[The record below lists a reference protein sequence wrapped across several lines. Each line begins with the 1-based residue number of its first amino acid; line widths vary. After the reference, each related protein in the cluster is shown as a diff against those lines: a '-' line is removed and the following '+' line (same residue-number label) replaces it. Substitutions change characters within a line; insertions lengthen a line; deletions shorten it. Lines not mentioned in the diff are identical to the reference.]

1 MDTSYPSLIE
11 AMGLRPLGERLR
23 QTLTVLRGAEDV
35 PPSRFDVSS
44 LGSLRPR
51 LAIPLWWGR
60 FYRARTVLL
69 TCLYNHRQTPVEE
82 GWSVRRT
89 QMEDFR
95 GRELTY
101 DSHNGTDLSVPRG
114 TLAVAPAAGVVARV
128 FAEFNRGGLKVVI
141 DHGEGLLTSSA
152 HLARA
157 LVREGDV
164 LTTGQPYA
172 ITGYSGLDG
181 FTTFPWGVP
190 HIHFNVW
197 LEGRPVDPF
206 NRGDDESLW
215 REGWPTPVPE
225 PLPAPDEQ
233 PLEAD
238 YDEARV
244 DEIIA
249 ACKTASVRA
258 RLSSLEPLRRRA
270 AYLIAEMN
278 YYPTRFPEQ
287 DGIYRKPHTR
297 RPRIYLP
304 FLARDF
310 DGVAFADEL

>member
-11 AMGLRPLGERLR
+11 AMGLMPIGERLR
-23 QTLTVLRGAEDV
+23 QTLVVLRGAEDV
-35 PPSRFDVSS
+35 PPSRFDVTS
-44 LGSLRPR
+44 LANLRPR
-51 LAIPLWWGR
+51 MAIPLWWGR
-60 FYRARTVLL
+60 FYRERTVLL
-69 TCLYNHRQTPVEE
+69 TCLFNHRQTPIDQ

-141 DHGEGLLTSSA
+141 DHGDGLITSSA

-157 LVREGDV
+157 LVSEGDV
-164 LTTGQPYA
+164 LVTGQPYA

-197 LEGRPVDPF
+197 FDGRAVDPF
-206 NRGDDESLW
+206 ARGDDVSLW
-215 REGWPTPVPE
+215 REGWPTPVPDSPPE
-225 PLPAPDEQ
+225 EHPVA
-233 PLEAD
+233 AD
-238 YDEARV
+238 YDESRV
-244 DEIIA
+244 DAIIA
-249 ACKTASVRA
+249 ACRTAEVRH
-258 RLSSLEPLRRRA
+258 RLSAISPLRCRA

-278 YYPTRFPEQ
+278 YYPTRFPER
-287 DGIYRKPHTR
+287 GGVYRVAPVR
-297 RPRIYLP
+297 RPRLNLP
-304 FLARDF
+304 FLARDM
-310 DGVAFADEL
+310 DGVTFADEL

>member
-11 AMGLRPLGERLR
+11 AMGLHPIGERLR
-23 QTLTVLRGAEDV
+23 QTLVVLRGAEDV
-35 PPSRFDVSS
+35 PPSRFDASS
-44 LGSLRPR
+44 LGMLRPSM
-51 LAIPLWWGR
+51 AIPLWWGR
-60 FYRARTVLL
+60 FYRPRTVLL
-69 TCLYNHRQTPVEE
+69 TCLYNHRQTPIED

-89 QMEDFR
+89 QMQDFR
-95 GRELTY
+95 GGELTY

-114 TLAVAPAAGVVARV
+114 TLAVAPAAGVVTRV

-141 DHGEGLLTSSA
+141 DHGDGLITSSA

-157 LVREGDV
+157 LVQEGDV

-181 FTTFPWGVP
+181 VSTFPLGVP

-197 LEGRPVDPF
+197 FEGQAVDPF
-206 NRGDDESLW
+206 AQGNAESLW
-215 REGWPTPVPE
+215 RDGWPTPVAL
-225 PLPAPDEQ
+225 PLSHEQ

-244 DEIIA
+244 DAIIA
-249 ACKTASVRA
+249 ACLSASVRE
-258 RLSSLEPLRRRA
+258 RLAAISPLPRRA

-287 DGIYRKPHTR
+287 TGIYRKPHVR
-297 RPRIYLP
+297 RPRINLP

-310 DGVAFADEL
+310 DGVVFADEL

>member
-11 AMGLRPLGERLR
+11 AMGLSPIGERLR
-23 QTLTVLRGAEDV
+23 QTLLVLRGAEDV

-51 LAIPLWWGR
+51 MAIPLWWGR
-60 FYRARTVLL
+60 FYRDRTVLL
-69 TCLYNHRQTPVEE
+69 TCLYNHRQTPIED

-141 DHGEGLLTSSA
+141 DHGEGLITSSA

-157 LVREGDV
+157 LVQEGDV

-181 FTTFPWGVP
+181 VSTFPWGVP

-197 LEGRPVDPF
+197 FEGRAVDPF
-206 NRGDDESLW
+206 AHGDAVSLW
-215 REGWPTPVPE
+215 REGWPTPID
-225 PLPAPDEQ
+225 APMPHEQ

-238 YDEARV
+238 YDEAGVDRV
-244 DEIIA
+244 IA
-249 ACKTASVRA
+249 ACRTASVRE
-258 RLSSLEPLRRRA
+258 RLSAVRPLPRRA

-287 DGIYRKPHTR
+287 TGIYKKPHVR
-297 RPRIYLP
+297 RPRLNLP
-304 FLARDF
+304 FLASDF

>member
-11 AMGLRPLGERLR
+11 AMGLRPFGERLR
-23 QTLTVLRGAEDV
+23 QALVVLRGAEDV

-44 LGSLRPR
+44 LGNLRPR

-60 FYRARTVLL
+60 SYRPRTVLL
-69 TCLYNHRQTPVEE
+69 TCLFNHRQTPAGE

-95 GRELTY
+95 QRELTY

-114 TLAVAPAAGVVARV
+114 TLAVSPAAGVVARV

-141 DHGEGLLTSSA
+141 DHGEGLVTSSA

-164 LTTGQPYA
+164 LVTGQPYA

-197 LEGRPVDPF
+197 FDGRAVDPF
-206 NRGDDESLW
+206 PRGDDVSLW
-215 REGWPTPVPE
+215 RNGWPTPVSELPPE
-225 PLPAPDEQ
+225 EQ
-233 PLEAD
+233 PVPAD
-238 YDEARV
+238 YDESRV
-244 DEIIA
+244 DAIID
-249 ACKTASVRA
+249 ACRTAEVRH
-258 RLSSLEPLRRRA
+258 RLSAITPLRRRA

-278 YYPTRFPEQ
+278 YYPTRFPEP
-287 DGIYRKPHTR
+287 DGIYRNPPVR
-297 RPRIYLP
+297 RPRLNLP